1 MISNRQ
7 WQKFK
12 FSKNKESP
20 ETWYKDVGGYYLL
33 IISEAATGRVL

>member
-7 WQKFK
+7 WQKLK

-33 IISEAATGRVL
+33 ISSETATGGVL